1 MFSDVEARLKRKN
14 KILFTRQSESLQNLI
29 TAIRLQNH
37 RVLILWALDCA
48 NQTLAHLEFLVPNE
62 NRPRQCLDTCRA
74 WAEGRIKMKPAKE
87 TILSC
92 HKAAKQLA
100 EIPAA
105 LCHGIG
111 QAGATVHVETH
122 AIGLP
127 MYELTA
133 LVLAQGNVC
142 YEEKVADKIKYYEE
156 RLAYWKARPEQ
167 KNGNWAP
174 FLLKDKL
181 NKEQLR
187 WEKEHDARLV

>member
-1 MFSDVEARLKRKN
+1 MFSDVEARKKRGN
-14 KILFTRQSESLQNLI
+14 KILFTRHSESLQSLL
-29 TAIRLQNH
+29 TAIRLQNQ

-48 NQTLAHLEFLVPNE
+48 NQTLAQLQFLVPNK
-62 NRPRQCLDTCRA
+62 NRPRQCLDICRA
-74 WAEGRIKMKPAKE
+74 WAEGRIKMKSAKE
-87 TILSC
+87 AIINC
-92 HKAAKQLA
+92 HQAAKQME

-133 LVLAQGNVC
+133 LVLSQGNTC
-142 YEEKVADKIKYYEE
+142 YEEMVKDKIKYYEQQ
-156 RLAYWKARPEQ
+156 LAYWAERPEQ
-167 KNGNWAP
+167 KNGNWAS
-174 FLLKDKL
+174 FLLKDKP

-187 WEKEHDARLV
+187 WERERNDKFV

>member
-1 MFSDVEARLKRKN
+1 MFSDVEGRIKRGN
-14 KILFTRQSESLQNLI
+14 KILFTRHSESLQNLM

-48 NQTLAHLEFLVPNE
+48 DQTLPQLQLVTPDE

-74 WAEGRIKMKPAKE
+74 WAEGRIKMKSAKE
-87 TILSC
+87 AIINC
-92 HKAAKQLA
+92 HKAAKQLE

-111 QAGATVHVETH
+111 QTGATVHVETH

-133 LVLAQGNVC
+133 LVLAHGNIR
-142 YEEKVADKIKYYEE
+142 YEKIVSDKIKYYEE
-156 RLAYWKARPEQ
+156 RLAYWSARPEQ
-167 KNGNWAP
+167 KKCTWAP
-174 FLLKDKL
+174 FLLKDKP

-187 WEKEHDARLV
+187 WEKERNDGVI